1 MISYLDGQVVGV
13 MLLGGDLFLVLLQ
26 VFLALVVVEREL
38 QNLAVFLLKLR
49 FLLNVIHTTQLET
62 VCL

>member
-13 MLLGGDLFLVLLQ
+13 MLLGGDLLLVLLQ
-26 VFLALVVVEREL
+26 VFLALVVVERQL

-49 FLLNVIHTTQLET
+49 FLLNRNAHHT
-62 VCL
+62 V